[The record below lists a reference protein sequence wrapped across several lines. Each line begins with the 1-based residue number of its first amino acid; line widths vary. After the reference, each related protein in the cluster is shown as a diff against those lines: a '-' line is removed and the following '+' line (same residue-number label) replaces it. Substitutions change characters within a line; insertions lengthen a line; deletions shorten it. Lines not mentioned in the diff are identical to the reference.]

1 MSQHKMEALQMSWR
15 RKRLQSQSLL
25 RKPKPPVQWTP
36 CKQTRKQQ
44 HLQTST
50 TQSSQLYPSM
60 SDSLTKA
67 MTSLAG
73 GPKKKADEPNK
84 KVVLKRD
91 DINVIV
97 DPIYHSPG

>member
-1 MSQHKMEALQMSWR
+1 
-15 RKRLQSQSLL
+15 
-25 RKPKPPVQWTP
+25 
-36 CKQTRKQQ
+36 
-44 HLQTST
+44 
-50 TQSSQLYPSM
+50 M
-60 SDSLTKA
+60 SDSLMKA